1 MSRSAGAE
9 LPGKGVRAGVRAL
22 ASRQTGEVLSVSGD
36 NGRLQRLDARAAR
49 RWAVAA
55 RAAFA
60 AHRAEIDDLNVF
72 PVPDGDTGT
81 NLYIT
86 LDSALEAAR
95 ETGEPSQGSDPDAER
110 TLAADAA
117 ALARATLLAARGN
130 SGVIL
135 SQLVRGLSEVIGE
148 ASATGVSQDGAN
160 ENGANE
166 DSVSQDSANQD
177 SANHA
182 RATGNDDLGGVDGPT
197 LARAVRRASDL
208 AYASVTR
215 PVEGTILTV
224 AAAAASAAELA
235 AATGADL
242 YAVAHASLAA
252 ARVALAATTA
262 QLPSLASAGVVDA
275 GGLGYVLLLEALERV
290 IAGGLAPD
298 PGPEPQRRP
307 QSASHSQPEAQL
319 PAHADHDG
327 GDVGLSEPE
336 GPAYE
341 VMYLLSDS
349 SEEAVSRLREHLDA
363 MGDSVLVVG
372 GADLWNVHAHVDDA
386 GAAIQ
391 AGIEAGRPH
400 RIVVTHF
407 GDQQRARK
415 TPIAGGAVAVLACA
429 AGEGLAEAFGAAG
442 AVAVFNGPGSRA
454 SAGQLVD
461 AICSAGARCVLVL
474 PNETGAQLAAEAAAS
489 AAGDAGVEVH
499 VVPSRSAAQG
509 IAALA
514 VFDPDASA
522 QDNLVAMSSA
532 AAATRHGAVTVATQ
546 KARTSVGWCNPGDV
560 LGVVGTDVVVI
571 GKDLAVVG
579 AEVVARLLAG
589 GGELL
594 TVISGAG
601 GGPELSDAIVASARA
616 GRRDLE
622 VSVIEGGQATFPL
635 LLGVE

>member
-1 MSRSAGAE
+1 MGASAGIE
-9 LPGKGVRAGVRAL
+9 LPVHAGVRAP
-22 ASRQTGEVLSVSGD
+22 ASRQNGEVVRVSGD
-36 NGRLQRLDARAAR
+36 NSRLERLDARAAR
-49 RWAVAA
+49 RWAMAT

-95 ETGEPSQGSDPDAER
+95 EPREPLQGSGPGAEA
-110 TLAADAA
+110 TMAGDAA
-117 ALARATLLAARGN
+117 ALARTTLLAARGN

-148 ASATGVSQDGAN
+148 ASTAGV
-160 ENGANE
+160 NE
-166 DSVSQDSANQD
+166 DSVKDSVGGNGE
-177 SANHA
+177 
-182 RATGNDDLGGVDGPT
+182 TGDTDDESGKGEGGIDGPT
-197 LARAVRRASDL
+197 LALAVRRASDL

-224 AAAAASAAELA
+224 ASAAAGAAELA
-235 AATGADL
+235 AATGSDL

-252 ARVALAATTA
+252 ARVALAGTTA
-262 QLPSLASAGVVDA
+262 QLPILASAGVVDA
-275 GGLGYVLLLEALERV
+275 GGMGYVLVLEALERV
-290 IAGGLAPD
+290 IAGELSTD
-298 PGPEPQRRP
+298 PRPELDERLHPM
-307 QSASHSQPEAQL
+307 AL
-319 PAHADHDG
+319 PPGALRAAAHADHDM
-327 GDVGLSEPE
+327 GDVGQPQPG

-349 SEEAVSRLREHLDA
+349 AEEAVSMLRERLDA
-363 MGDSVLVVG
+363 LGDSVLVVG
-372 GADLWNVHAHVDDA
+372 GEDIWNVHVHVDDV

-391 AGIEAGRPH
+391 AGLEAGRPH

-415 TPIAGGAVAVLACA
+415 MQPTPSDQNAVAVLACA
-429 AGEGLAEAFGAAG
+429 AGEGLAEVFRAAG
-442 AVAVFNGPGSRA
+442 AVVVFNGPGRRA
-454 SAGQLVD
+454 SAGQLLD
-461 AICSAGARCVLVL
+461 AIRSAGSRCVLVL
-474 PNETGAQLAAEAAAS
+474 PNEIDTQLAAEAAAS

-499 VVPSRSAAQG
+499 VVRSRSATQG

-514 VFDPDASA
+514 VFDPTAGA
-522 QDNLVAMSSA
+522 EDNLVAMSGA
-532 AAATRHGAVTVATQ
+532 AAATRPGAVTVAT
-546 KARTSVGWCNPGDV
+546 KEARTSAGWCHPGDV
-560 LGVVGTDVVVI
+560 LGVVGGDVVAV

-579 AEVVARLLAG
+579 AEVVARLLAD
-589 GGELL
+589 GGEML

-601 GGPELSDAIVASARA
+601 GGPELSAVVAASARE

-622 VSVIEGGQATFPL
+622 VSIIEGGQATYPL